1 MTVVDILDIEILRTT
16 KVRGNG
22 GPEESFEMGLVPGYP
37 MLSHGKTLGKDR
49 GGYGS
54 WRRAFPAKISQKSI
68 GPF

>member
-49 GGYGS
+49 GGMVHGAVPFQ
-54 WRRAFPAKISQKSI
+54 RKFPRTRM
-68 GPF
+68 